1 MSVWPVQECAWLLES
16 RVAAA
21 VPATGVA
28 ASVGGGDGIS
38 DEIGLRGVQRRCS
51 GPFVVRAPSP
61 VR

>member
-1 MSVWPVQECAWLLES
+1 MLES

-38 DEIGLRGVQRRCS
+38 DEIGLREVKRGCS
-51 GPFVVRAPSP
+51 GPFVVRAHIP